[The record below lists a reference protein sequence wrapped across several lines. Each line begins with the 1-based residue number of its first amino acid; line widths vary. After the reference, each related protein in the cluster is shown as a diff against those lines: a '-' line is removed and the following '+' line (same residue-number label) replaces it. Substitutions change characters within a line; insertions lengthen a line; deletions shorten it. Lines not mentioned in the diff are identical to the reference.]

1 MLDGPPEF
9 SNPGAM
15 PVNDNEQLYRDLVE
29 HSHDLI
35 CTHDLDG
42 VLLTVNLAAARTLG
56 YEPGELVNR
65 NLRELLSPQV
75 HGDLDLYLF
84 SMREKKLASGLIE
97 LWTKKGETR
106 LWEYNSTLRT
116 EGVQIP
122 FVRAMAHDVTN
133 ILNSQNALRESE
145 ERLRLA
151 AEVGRMYAWEWDP
164 ATDSVQRSAEY
175 LDILGADGSVR
186 GAVAKDYF
194 DFVHPDDRAGLWELA
209 KSLSPENPS
218 YRTEYRRFR
227 SDGLLLWLG
236 ESAHATF
243 NDAGIMVRLVGMTAD
258 ITERKRAEEQL
269 RASEERSREI
279 VQKSPVA
286 MLIERGPEEMCE
298 LVNDRFVAIFGYTKE
313 DIPSVAEWWPLA
325 YPDEAYRN
333 AIRTK
338 WEMRI
343 KEACK
348 GNAEFSVMEA
358 KVRCKDG
365 SYRYVEFHFAPLGDI
380 NLVSFVDLTARKDA
394 ELELAK
400 VGGRLI
406 NAHEEER
413 ARIARELHD
422 DICQRM
428 ALLALGL
435 DELEHSP
442 AELPAGIRNRASE
455 LRERTSEVL
464 NDLQSMSRELHSAK
478 LELLGIAAAVRG
490 FCKKFGQ
497 EQKAEIDCQIRDLP
511 ASLDPDTSLCL
522 FRVLQEAVNNAAK
535 HSGVRQ
541 FEVRLWG
548 TPAEIHLT
556 IADFGIGF
564 DADAPKKSQGLGLIS
579 MQERMSLL
587 DGIFSIRSQPG
598 HGTTVHV
605 CVPLAKVPP
614 ATSSERPALTNEP
627 LLPFEHLAD

>member
-1 MLDGPPEF
+1 
-9 SNPGAM
+9 M
-15 PVNDNEQLYRDLVE
+15 PVNENDSEQLYRDLVE

-35 CTHDLDG
+35 CTHDLEG

-56 YEPGELVNR
+56 YEPNELVNR
-65 NLRELLSPQV
+65 NLRELLDPKV
-75 HGDLDLYLF
+75 HGDLDIYLA
-84 SMREKKLASGLIE
+84 SMREKKTASGLIE
-97 LWTKKGETR
+97 LWTKKAEIR
-106 LWEYNSTLRT
+106 VWEYNSTLRT
-116 EGVQIP
+116 EGVQTP
-122 FVRAMAHDVTN
+122 FVRAMAHDVTS
-133 ILNSQNALRESE
+133 ILNSQQALRESE
-145 ERLRLA
+145 QRLRLA

-164 ATDSVQRSAEY
+164 ATDSVLRSAEY
-175 LDILGADGSVR
+175 ADILGVDDSQGA
-186 GAVAKDYF
+186 AVAKDYF
-194 DFVHPDDRAGLWELA
+194 DFVHPDDREGLWKLA
-209 KSLSPENPS
+209 KDLTPQNPS

-227 SDGLLLWLG
+227 PDGLLLWLG

-243 NDAGIMVRLVGMTAD
+243 DDTGKMIRLVGMTAD
-258 ITERKRAEEQL
+258 ITERKGAEEQL
-269 RASEERSREI
+269 RASEQRSREI

-286 MLIERGPEEMCE
+286 MLIERGGEDRCE
-298 LVNDRFVAIFGYTKE
+298 LINDKFMALFGYTKD

-333 AIRTK
+333 AVRQQ
-338 WEMRI
+338 WEARI
-343 KEACK
+343 KDACK
-348 GNAEFSVMEA
+348 GIMEFSPMEA

-365 SYRYVEFHFAPLGDI
+365 SYRYVQFHFAPLGDS

-394 ELELAK
+394 EMELAK

-406 NAHEEER
+406 NAHDEER

-428 ALLALGL
+428 ALLVLGL

-442 AELPAGIRNRASE
+442 VDMPAGVRSRASE

-497 EQKAEIDCQIRDLP
+497 ERNVEIDCQIHDLP
-511 ASLDPDTSLCL
+511 ASLGADRSLCL
-522 FRVLQEAVNNAAK
+522 FRVLQEALNNAAK

-548 TPAEIHLT
+548 TPREIHLT
-556 IADFGIGF
+556 IGDSGFGF
-564 DADAPKKSQGLGLIS
+564 DMDAPKKAQGLGLIS
-579 MQERMSLL
+579 MQERTTLL
-587 DGIFSIRSQPG
+587 DGAFSIKSQPG
-598 HGTTVHV
+598 LGTTIHV
-605 CVPLAKVPP
+605 CLLIDKSPLP
-614 ATSSERPALTNEP
+614 TSSKSNNFSDEP
-627 LLPFEHLAD
+627 QVWFDRRY